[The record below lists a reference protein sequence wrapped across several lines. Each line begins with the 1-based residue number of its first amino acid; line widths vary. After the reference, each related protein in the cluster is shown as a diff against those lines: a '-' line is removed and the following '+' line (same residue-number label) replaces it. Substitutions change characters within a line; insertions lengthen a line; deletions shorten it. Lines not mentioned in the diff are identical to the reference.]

1 MEIDQNEVFINFR
14 NNHCFHNDST
24 IYKCSFKMLK
34 TDILHQA
41 LQPAKHF
48 VICYYRIIADVLKVL
63 IEI

>member
-1 MEIDQNEVFINFR
+1 
-14 NNHCFHNDST
+14 
-24 IYKCSFKMLK
+24 MLK